1 MSGHSRGRAA
11 SPDGGNVV
19 RGGWP
24 VAGPPAGGG
33 QCRRRAEGRPSG
45 CRAARCPPRRR
56 SGARAVTPS
65 YGTGQRSIR
74 RPPAPSDTAP
84 AATPVIALLPRPSS
98 MLAGSRMASHASA
111 VTVGK
116 PPGRGKGR
124 CRGGG
129 APVALRRLRPVH
141 AGRHLLD
148 PVESSAR
155 PAPHP
160 GCGLGAPAWTA
171 GGAQGS
177 MQGGVTPGGGGVPP
191 GVVGGY

>member
-98 MLAGSRMASHASA
+98 MLAGSRWHRTRQRSRSESRPVGARGDAAVAGHRLHSDGFGLCTQDGTCWTRWNHQHDPHLIPAAGLVPRHGRPAARKGPCKAASPREGAAS
-111 VTVGK
+111 
-116 PPGRGKGR
+116 PPG
-124 CRGGG
+124 
-129 APVALRRLRPVH
+129 
-141 AGRHLLD
+141 
-148 PVESSAR
+148 S
-155 PAPHP
+155 
-160 GCGLGAPAWTA
+160 
-171 GGAQGS
+171 
-177 MQGGVTPGGGGVPP
+177 
-191 GVVGGY
+191 